1 MGSARACIAAV
12 EAIEKKTRLEIPPPT
27 AART

>member
-12 EAIEKKTRLEIPPPT
+12 EAVTKKARVEIPLPPI
-27 AART
+27 ART

>member
-12 EAIEKKTRLEIPPPT
+12 EAVTKKARVDIPAAPV
-27 AART
+27 ART